1 MLPVLLDSQGVLV
14 CIRGIRALL
23 LFLASFLQEPAL
35 LHGWIEHALLPPDYT
50 DLSGVFINSS
60 VVAAARVCIILQM
73 KNVLHSSHGHTDL
86 SKQRRR
92 GREKRQEEGICCHD
106 TDNFVTHQTS
116 LSIYKC
122 LSLSISLDSLCLLK
136 NGTGTLTKS
145 NYNA

>member
-1 MLPVLLDSQGVLV
+1 MLPVLLDSRGVLV

-86 SKQRRR
+86 SEQRRR

-122 LSLSISLDSLCLLK
+122 LSLSISLDGLCLLK
-136 NGTGTLTKS
+136 NGTGTQTKS

>member
-1 MLPVLLDSQGVLV
+1 MLPVLLDSRGVLV

-60 VVAAARVCIILQM
+60 AVAAARVCIILQM
-73 KNVLHSSHGHTDL
+73 KNVPHNSHGHADL

-92 GREKRQEEGICCHD
+92 GREKRQSSRRRASVAMIL
-106 TDNFVTHQTS
+106 T
-116 LSIYKC
+116 I
-122 LSLSISLDSLCLLK
+122 LSLTKQAYQYIKSLLINFTWWPLPAK
-136 NGTGTLTKS
+136 EWHWHTNKI
-145 NYNA
+145 